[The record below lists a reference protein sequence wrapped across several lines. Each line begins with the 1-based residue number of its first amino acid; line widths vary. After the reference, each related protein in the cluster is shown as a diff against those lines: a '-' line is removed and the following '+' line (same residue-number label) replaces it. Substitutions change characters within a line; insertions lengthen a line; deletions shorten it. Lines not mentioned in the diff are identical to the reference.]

1 LSIDGD
7 EQAASPA
14 ELAAGRDARATERR
28 HWPARFHLPE
38 RRTGFDRRRRY
49 PMTGSL
55 RDNPLALLGVLVL
68 VNTLSALDFAFTWLQ
83 LQAGVAEEGNPV
95 LAGMFA
101 EAPAKAWFFKSGVML
116 VVSLVI
122 WHQRKRR
129 AMLSVALV
137 ALALYIAVLVYHLV
151 GMSMTGL
158 I

>member
-1 LSIDGD
+1 
-7 EQAASPA
+7 
-14 ELAAGRDARATERR
+14 
-28 HWPARFHLPE
+28 
-38 RRTGFDRRRRY
+38 
-49 PMTGSL
+49 MTGSL